1 LSKFLSLSFALL
13 FLSGLL
19 LSNAEDKILT
29 EDILNFEQVDI
40 VDTGSSGDI
49 FLYEKTK
56 VAKDKKTY
64 ESSLFL
70 KNYITGEEFKIFD
83 KRTSYSNV
91 QLGQNG
97 KHIFYIDDGAGALRK
112 TKQIW
117 RKSIPYGIRKQLTKY
132 NGDIRNFDLSP
143 DETKIIFVGTAK
155 KETDSLKPIEIDR
168 YQFKQDRQ
176 GFLRDV
182 SNHLFLFDL
191 KTKKLES
198 FANENRNYQSPT
210 WSPSGEFIAYVSKK
224 EDSDRHNNSDL
235 FLKRYD
241 NLENEVQLTFNMG
254 SDSAGWSSNSLQWS
268 ADSKKIAY
276 VAGGDPKL
284 LWYAIDNVS
293 VIDIEN
299 KRVENITKA
308 LDRNTGSPRWSH
320 DAARLYFVL
329 EDNLKNQIAYY
340 SFEDEKIRKMSPE
353 EMYISSFEISGKDI
367 ILESSTSSEPE
378 SIFTMNDS
386 NLRKVVDVNSFLNT
400 KKIATTEKI
409 SFESYDGTE
418 IFGLL
423 VKPEDF
429 NPNKKYPLLIR
440 IHGGPVSQYGVR
452 FNLEWQVFASNGYVV
467 LAVNPRGSSGR
478 GEEFQKA
485 IFADW
490 GNIDA
495 KDIIAAADFISTK
508 SYIDAENLGIG
519 GWSYGSM
526 LTNYVIASDVRFQ
539 AATSGAGISNILS
552 GFGDDH
558 YIREYIDELG
568 TPWEN
573 LDVWMR
579 ISYPFF
585 EADSI
590 ITPTLFLVGE
600 KDFNVPLIGSEQM
613 YQALRHNNVDTKL
626 IIYPGENH
634 GLSSPTNR
642 IHRMNS
648 YLEWY
653 ARYMKN

>member
-1 LSKFLSLSFALL
+1 MSKFLNLSFALL

-19 LSNAEDKILT
+19 VGNTENKILT

-97 KHIFYIDDGAGALRK
+97 KHIFYIDDGAGALRE

-155 KETDSLKPIEIDR
+155 KETDSLEPIEIDR

-191 KTKKLES
+191 KTKQLES

-210 WSPSGEFIAYVSKK
+210 WSPNGEFIAYVSKK

-241 NLENEVQLTFNMG
+241 NLESEVQLTFNMG

-299 KRVENITKA
+299 KRIENITKA
-308 LDRNTGSPRWSH
+308 LDRNTSSPRWSH
-320 DAARLYFVL
+320 DTARLYFVL

-340 SFEDEKIRKMSPE
+340 SFEDEEIRKMSPD

-508 SYIDAENLGIG
+508 PYIDPENLGIG

-613 YQALRHNNVDTKL
+613 YQALKHNNIDTKL

>member
-1 LSKFLSLSFALL
+1 MSKFLSLSFALL

-19 LSNAEDKILT
+19 LGNAEDKILT

-56 VAKDKKTY
+56 VTKDKKTY

-70 KNYITGEEFKIFD
+70 KNYRTGEEFKIFD

-367 ILESSTSSEPE
+367 ILESSTTSEPE
-378 SIFTMNDS
+378 SIFTMNDTI
-386 NLRKVVDVNSFLNT
+386 LRKVVDVNSFLNT

>member
-1 LSKFLSLSFALL
+1 MSKFLSLSFALL

-19 LSNAEDKILT
+19 VGNTENKILT

-70 KNYITGEEFKIFD
+70 KNYITEEEFKIFD
-83 KRTSYSNV
+83 QRTSYSNV

-97 KHIFYIDDGAGALRK
+97 KHIFYIDDGGGALRE

-191 KTKKLES
+191 KTKQLES

-210 WSPSGEFIAYVSKK
+210 WSPNGEFIAYVSKK

-241 NLENEVQLTFNMG
+241 NLENEVQLTFNLG

-293 VIDIEN
+293 VIDVEN

-308 LDRNTGSPRWSH
+308 LDRNTSSPRWSH

-340 SFEDEKIRKMSPE
+340 SFEDEEIRKMSPE

-367 ILESSTSSEPE
+367 ILESSTTSESE
-378 SIFTMNDS
+378 SIFRMNDS
-386 NLRKVVDVNSFLNT
+386 ILRKVVDVNSFLST

-495 KDIIAAADFISTK
+495 KDIIAAADFVSTK
-508 SYIDAENLGIG
+508 PYIDRENLGIG

-613 YQALRHNNVDTKL
+613 YQALKHNNIDTKL

>member
-1 LSKFLSLSFALL
+1 MSKFLNLSFALL

-19 LSNAEDKILT
+19 VGNTENKILT

-155 KETDSLKPIEIDR
+155 KETDSLEPIEIDR

-235 FLKRYD
+235 FLKKYD

-340 SFEDEKIRKMSPE
+340 SFEDEEIRKMSPD

-367 ILESSTSSEPE
+367 ILESSTTSEPK
-378 SIFTMNDS
+378 SIFRMNDS
-386 NLRKVVDVNSFLNT
+386 ILRKVVDVNSFLST

-508 SYIDAENLGIG
+508 PYIDPENLGIG

>member
-1 LSKFLSLSFALL
+1 MSKFLSLSFALL

-155 KETDSLKPIEIDR
+155 KETDFLKPIEIDR